1 MHQLR
6 IAGTGNYLPE
16 LTVTNQMLSEI
27 VDTSDEWIMSR
38 TGISERRLSA
48 GEPTWHMGAQAAR
61 EALKQAGIQG
71 SEIDLIVVT
80 TITPDYY
87 TPSTACVI
95 QAEIGADR
103 AFCFDIN
110 AACTGFVY
118 ALDLAA
124 RYLQAGDVQ
133 NILIV
138 SSENISKLVDYSD
151 RSTCV
156 LFGDGASAAVCRRSH
171 PDETSRLMSTV
182 LGAEGRNAGC
192 LVSRALRLDHPFL
205 DPDHV
210 WPDRYGHENH
220 HYISMEGQEVFK
232 FAVRVLADSVIE
244 ALNKAQVELTDVR
257 YIIPHQA
264 NIRIVDAAARRM
276 KADPQQ
282 IISRMV
288 DFGNTSSASIP
299 ICLNELIRSGKL
311 QRGEKVVLCGFG
323 AGLTYGAAVFVY

>member
-1 MHQLR
+1 MNQLR
-6 IAGTGNYLPE
+6 IAGTGNYLPD
-16 LTVTNQMLSEI
+16 LKVTNQMLSEI
-27 VDTSDEWIMSR
+27 VDTNDEWIMTR
-38 TGISERRLSA
+38 TGISERRFSA
-48 GEPTWHMGAQAAR
+48 GEPTWYMGAQAAK
-61 EALKQAGIQG
+61 EALQQAGIQG
-71 SEIDLIVVT
+71 SEIDLIIVT

-95 QAEIGADR
+95 QAEIGADH

-118 ALDLAA
+118 ALDMAS
-124 RYLQAGDVQ
+124 RYLRTGDVE

-138 SSENISKLVDYSD
+138 STENISKLVDYSD

-156 LFGDGASAAVCRRSH
+156 LFGDGASAAVCRPAR
-171 PDETSRLMSTV
+171 PDESSRLISTV
-182 LGAEGRNAGC
+182 LGAEGQNAGC
-192 LVSRALRLDHPFL
+192 LVSRALRLDHPFIGSNA
-205 DPDHV
+205 V
-210 WPDRYGHENH
+210 WPDRYGPGEN
-220 HYISMEGQEVFK
+220 HYISMNGQDVFK
-232 FAVRVLADSVIE
+232 FAVRVLADSVID
-244 ALNKAQVELTDVR
+244 ALKKAQVEMTDVR

-299 ICLNELIRSGKL
+299 ICLDELIRSGQL